1 MHHICIIIG
10 IISYKVPGIS
20 SIERFI
26 AKKAFGQK
34 TCVFVL
40 PLLDLE
46 EQEIF
51 TSRSA
56 ACSPP
61 RSSPIP
67 TQQLPYWALVGICGK
82 DSVLSSVRSCGCI
95 TGTWTRYECENSG
108 DCAAPSCAAARR
120 PWVRTWKGWLMPGL
134 RCLQLSPLPHPSILI
149 VRCSPPPPYCASEAS
164 S

>member
-10 IISYKVPGIS
+10 IILYKVPGIS

-26 AKKAFGQK
+26 AKKVFGQK

-51 TSRSA
+51 TSWSA
-56 ACSPP
+56 AHSAP

-67 TQQLPYWALVGICGK
+67 TQQLPYWAPVGICGK
-82 DSVLSSVRSCGCI
+82 DLVLSSICSCRCI
-95 TGTWTRYECENSG
+95 TGRERGTNVKMVE
-108 DCAAPSCAAARR
+108 
-120 PWVRTWKGWLMPGL
+120 
-134 RCLQLSPLPHPSILI
+134 I
-149 VRCSPPPPYCASEAS
+149 VRHQVVPRRGGRGFAPGKGG
-164 S
+164 